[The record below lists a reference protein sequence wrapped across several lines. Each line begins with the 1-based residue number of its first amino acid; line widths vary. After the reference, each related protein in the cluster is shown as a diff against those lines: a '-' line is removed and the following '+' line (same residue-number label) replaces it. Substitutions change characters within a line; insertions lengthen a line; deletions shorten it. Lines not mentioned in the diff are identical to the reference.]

1 VLFTAQARMLFSDTS
16 PSGQGS
22 KEIGVIPVTIS
33 KNCVVS
39 RNTKPLFIDKCLLFN
54 AIDIHKIAFELGT

>member
-1 VLFTAQARMLFSDTS
+1 MLFSDTS

-33 KNCVVS
+33 KNCVAS
-39 RNTKPLFIDKCLLFN
+39 RTIMLLYFINYLSVKSKDFN
-54 AIDIHKIAFELGT
+54 KIAFALGT